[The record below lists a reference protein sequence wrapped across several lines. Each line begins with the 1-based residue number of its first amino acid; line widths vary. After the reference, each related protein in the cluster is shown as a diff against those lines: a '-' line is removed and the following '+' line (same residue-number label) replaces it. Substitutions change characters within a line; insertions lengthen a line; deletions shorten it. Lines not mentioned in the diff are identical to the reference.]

1 MDVVPLTPTVVDCVT
16 FDRAPLGRRG
26 YNEDQVDDFLDRV
39 QATLAGKDNLTAQ
52 HVRDVVFDPAA
63 FIRRGYHEDQV
74 DEFLDLVVE
83 ELDRR
88 SGNPR
93 QAPVPVARTGS
104 PTAPVPPFTAVAPTH
119 LRQTPPPGATE
130 QTAPMLF
137 SLPPSMP
144 PPSTQ
149 PVKRDEQAASG
160 PPESTLPAPTDNS
173 APSGPVVHTP
183 PPAAPVPTNG
193 KSATPPNPADAAPPT
208 NGSPVAA
215 PAEPTPATDAEPVEA
230 TTSTEAKDT
239 TEPSLQTAT
248 APQPSA
254 TEQTAAL
261 PATPAD
267 AHPEPAQSPD
277 AEPPSTPATHSTT
290 EPPADASPPAAASAN
305 ETPQQSASSKAR
317 EFEPEAWRDSDHLAL
332 PLPPAPPGERGYRP
346 GDVERLM
353 KLLAAMLA
361 DPSSPGPDEFANL
374 KLSRTFFV
382 GQGYHAGAVD
392 TLRKAWLDEL
402 TRRAL

>member
-1 MDVVPLTPTVVDCVT
+1 LDVVPLTPTVVDCVT

-39 QATLAGKDNLTAQ
+39 QATLAGKDTLTAQ
-52 HVRDVVFDPAA
+52 NVRDVVFDPAA

-93 QAPVPVARTGS
+93 QAPRSGVPVARTGS
-104 PTAPVPPFTAVAPTH
+104 PTAPVPPFPTH
-119 LRQTPPPGATE
+119 MRQTPPPGATE

-144 PPSTQ
+144 APSTQ
-149 PVKRDEQAASG
+149 PLKRDE
-160 PPESTLPAPTDNS
+160 
-173 APSGPVVHTP
+173 
-183 PPAAPVPTNG
+183 PAATDAAPATNG
-193 KSATPPNPADAAPPT
+193 KHTTPTAELVLDTSPAGSESAVATPA
-208 NGSPVAA
+208 
-215 PAEPTPATDAEPVEA
+215 
-230 TTSTEAKDT
+230 STEAEDT
-239 TEPSLQTAT
+239 TEPSTALQTAA

-254 TEQTAAL
+254 PEQPAAPPTET
-261 PATPAD
+261 TPESTNAQSVL
-267 AHPEPAQSPD
+267 AVAQSP
-277 AEPPSTPATHSTT
+277 AV
-290 EPPADASPPAAASAN
+290 ASPTLTDDQP
-305 ETPQQSASSKAR
+305 PQQSASSKAR
-317 EFEPEAWRDSDHLAL
+317 EFETEAWRDGDHLAL

-392 TLRKAWLDEL
+392 TLRQAWLDEL